1 MYWLGLVGLI
11 LVMAFAGFRKAQRAG
26 TWSWSKFF
34 LTLGFIAV
42 ICAIVTAPL
51 VLMNMDSPYFW
62 WVYGAGWVIALGLM
76 VWFIIQARHWKFP
89 TGNASLKADHDQK
102 PPPH

>member
-1 MYWLGLVGLI
+1 MFWLGFVVLV

-42 ICAIVTAPL
+42 VCAIVTAPL
-51 VLMNMDSPYFW
+51 LLMNMRSRFFW
-62 WVYGAGWVIALGLM
+62 PVYGAGWVVGLGLM
-76 VWFIIQARHWKFP
+76 VWFIKARHWKLP
-89 TGNASLKADHDQK
+89 AGKASLEADRAPQ

>member
-1 MYWLGLVGLI
+1 MYWLGFVVLV

-34 LTLGFIAV
+34 LALGFIAT
-42 ICAIVTAPL
+42 IFAIVSAPL
-51 VLMNMDSPYFW
+51 VLMNKGSPFFW
-62 WVYGAGWVIALGLM
+62 PVYGAGWVVALGLM

-89 TGNASLKADHDQK
+89 GTHTALEAERD
-102 PPPH
+102 PPPPR

>member
-1 MYWLGLVGLI
+1 MFSLGIVVLV

-34 LTLGFIAV
+34 LTIGFIAAV
-42 ICAIVTAPL
+42 CVIVTAP
-51 VLMNMDSPYFW
+51 VMLMNMSSPYFW

-76 VWFIIQARHWKFP
+76 VWFIIKARHWKFSG
-89 TGNASLKADHDQK
+89 TRSSLEAGSEQQ
-102 PPPH
+102 PPPR